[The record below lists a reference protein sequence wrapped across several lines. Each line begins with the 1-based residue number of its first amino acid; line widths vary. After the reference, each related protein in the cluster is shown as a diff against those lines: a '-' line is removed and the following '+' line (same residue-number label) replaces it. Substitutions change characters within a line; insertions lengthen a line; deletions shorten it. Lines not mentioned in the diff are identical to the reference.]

1 MAQHAGRCAGLVLQ
15 LAWREGRR
23 PSSFRNPSTPRSRST
38 IARRA
43 VPQAAAT
50 LAATGIDPVLARLFA
65 ARGIRDAAEL
75 NCGLAACTVS
85 SASQHRRR
93 GARLADA
100 IASRERILIVA
111 DYDADG
117 ATGCAVGVR
126 GLAALGAVVDFPWS

>member
-1 MAQHAGRCAGLVLQ
+1 MT
-15 LAWREGRR
+15 LA
-23 PSSFRNPSTPRSRST
+23 

-75 NCGLAACTVS
+75 DCGLAALPRSIVNID
-85 SASQHRRR
+85 AAA
-93 GARLADA
+93 ARLADA

-126 GLAALGAVVDFPWS
+126 GLAALERPSISGP